1 MKTNMKKISALFL
14 TAIAVFSFNAC
25 QKNGMDTFNQS
36 SALSIFLTDG
46 PGDFSKVLVEVKE
59 VEVKLDTSIH
69 KDDDEYG
76 DKHGD
81 KDDDRDDDRRGHD
94 EFGQWDT
101 LQIAK
106 GVYDL
111 LSLRNGVD
119 TLLAAGNIKGK
130 IRKIRLTVGTVT
142 VIKDSVS
149 YPVTMLAGLSNYL
162 YVQIKDEHLD
172 HSQGRTRV
180 WVDFDISTSIVL
192 INGTY
197 YLNPK
202 LKPFC
207 DKNFGRVEGIVLPA
221 DAKAKVIISNGT
233 TTATAIPESNGEYK
247 IRGLAEGTY
256 TVTFHSENGYKD
268 QVLTNIY
275 VKKSSE
281 TKIPT
286 VTLQK

>member
-1 MKTNMKKISALFL
+1 MKTNMKKISVLVLA
-14 TAIAVFSFNAC
+14 AVAMISFYAC
-25 QKNGMDTFNQS
+25 QKTGFDSFNQTS
-36 SALSIFLTDG
+36 DLSIYLTDG
-46 PGDFSKVLVEVKE
+46 PGDFSKVLVEVKA

-81 KDDDRDDDRRGHD
+81 FDDDRDDDRRGHD

-101 LQIAK
+101 LQVTS

-119 TLLAAGNIKGK
+119 TLMAGGTVKGK
-130 IRKIRLTVGTVT
+130 IRKIRITVGSVT

-149 YPVTMLAGLSNYL
+149 YPVTMLSGLTNYL
-162 YVQIKDEHLD
+162 YVHIKDEHLD
-172 HSQGRTRV
+172 RNSNSSKV
-180 WVDFDISTSIVL
+180 WVDFDISTSIVY
-192 INGTY
+192 INGKY
-197 YLNPK
+197 YLNPR

-207 DKNFGRVEGIVLPA
+207 DKNFGRVEGIVLPL
-221 DAKAKVIISNGT
+221 DAGAKVTISNGT
-233 TTATAIPESNGEYK
+233 TTATAIPERNGEYR
-247 IRGLAEGTY
+247 IRGLEEGTY
-256 TVTFHSENGYKD
+256 TVTFQSSTGYKD
-268 QVLTNIY
+268 QVLNNIV

-286 VTLQK
+286 VTLVK